1 MAFLDNSGD
10 IILDAV
16 LTDTGRMRLAK
27 GDGSFRIVK
36 FALADD
42 EIDYANYNKNHAS
55 GSAYFDLDVMLTPV
69 LEAFTNNGSSMKSK
83 LISYSRNDLLY
94 LPIIKLNEVSDA
106 NKRIQASV
114 DGQNTFFVTVD
125 KSTTDQLLTGTGSTF
140 GANKSNTGIIAGN
153 VGNASRNQESFI
165 KLDQGIDNNNKSP
178 TVEIDADLLETSYIV
193 QIDNRFGKIMKSS
206 GGSPASVSFI
216 DDDNIASY
224 YFSLGTDA
232 SYVENIGALGTD
244 ETNTSSLAGS
254 RGTSLM
260 FSIRASEDLEGST
273 FLFTEVGGG
282 NTITIDSVS
291 YYYIDS
297 NIRVHGTTTGY
308 MVDVPVR
315 FLKKV

>member
-1 MAFLDNSGD
+1 
-10 IILDAV
+10 
-16 LTDTGRMRLAK
+16 
-27 GDGSFRIVK
+27 
-36 FALADD
+36 
-42 EIDYANYNKNHAS
+42 
-55 GSAYFDLDVMLTPV
+55 
-69 LEAFTNNGSSMKSK
+69 
-83 LISYSRNDLLY
+83 
-94 LPIIKLNEVSDA
+94 
-106 NKRIQASV
+106 
-114 DGQNTFFVTVD
+114 
-125 KSTTDQLLTGTGSTF
+125 
-140 GANKSNTGIIAGN
+140 
-153 VGNASRNQESFI
+153 
-165 KLDQGIDNNNKSP
+165 
-178 TVEIDADLLETSYIV
+178 
-193 QIDNRFGKIMKSS
+193 MKSS

-260 FSIRASEDLEGST
+260 FSIRSSEDLEGST

>member
-125 KSTTDQLLTGTGSTF
+125 NSTTEQLLTGNGATF
-140 GANKSNTGIIAGN
+140 GQNSNTGIIAGN
-153 VGNASRNQESFI
+153 VGNAENQGNFI

-193 QIDNRFGKIMKSS
+193 QIDNRFGKIIKSS

-232 SYVENIGALGTD
+232 AYVEKIPTLRAGSS
-244 ETNTSSLAGS
+244 NTSSPLAGS